1 MLALFVAFSLN
12 RIVDNTGTAKLDEE
26 FKLKINEKILI
37 REIGAAVTFLRVVE
51 DSRCPV
57 NVYCVWA
64 GRVTVEVSIMKGN
77 EEAFKINLTLA
88 DGGKKEFDGYTITLL
103 RVDPQREYPDKME
116 ISASEY
122 EITLKIS
129 R

>member
-1 MLALFVAFSLN
+1 M
-12 RIVDNTGTAKLDEE
+12 RTAELDEE

-37 REIGAAVTFLRVVE
+37 SEIGVTVTFLGVVE

-64 GRVTVEVSIMKGN
+64 GRVTVEVSIMKRN
-77 EEAFKINLTLA
+77 EAAFKINLTLP
-88 DGGKKEFDGYTITLL
+88 DRDKKEFDGYAITLL
-103 RVDPQREYPDKME
+103 RVDPQREYPDRME
-116 ISASEY
+116 ISASDY

-129 R
+129 RQA